1 MIPKLSVFSV
11 QCNEFDVV
19 KQSCLFKKQVRI
31 FLSLQQQFNLFFLFF
46 LFYLTAVGSKIHSP
60 QKKYFL
66 LFLNTVLARQL
77 PSLRKEQQLS
87 TQQSLNSCIFPIAC
101 WGTRGQENNPLNC
114 LSNALSLKET
124 RVLSLASGMFAI
136 HGGSRRRTEE
146 RARRGGERGGR
157 TCCAV
162 AVPQEMQLCS
172 VY

>member
-1 MIPKLSVFSV
+1 M
-11 QCNEFDVV
+11 
-19 KQSCLFKKQVRI
+19 
-31 FLSLQQQFNLFFLFF
+31 
-46 LFYLTAVGSKIHSP
+46 GSKIHSP

-101 WGTRGQENNPLNC
+101 WGTRGQENNPLKC

-172 VY
+172 VCLLTKMSNACLVLGNFHIPFRDLTALCLMVEELPEVLEVQIFFFFFPL